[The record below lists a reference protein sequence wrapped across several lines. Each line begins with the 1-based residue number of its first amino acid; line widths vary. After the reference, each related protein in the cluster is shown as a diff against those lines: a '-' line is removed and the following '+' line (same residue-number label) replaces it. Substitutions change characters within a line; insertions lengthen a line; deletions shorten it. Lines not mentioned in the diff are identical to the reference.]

1 MPCTEERREEYQRAK
16 KFIRLL
22 YRSKSD
28 TNTLERPQ
36 RPFVL
41 SSLNSGP
48 ETGINF
54 PISDKKK
61 YKK

>member
-1 MPCTEERREEYQRAK
+1 
-16 KFIRLL
+16 
-22 YRSKSD
+22 
-28 TNTLERPQ
+28 
-36 RPFVL
+36 L

>member
-1 MPCTEERREEYQRAK
+1 MHREERGISKGK
-16 KFIRLL
+16 KLKIIRLL

-54 PISDKKK
+54 RISEKKI
-61 YKK
+61 